1 MIDLETYPDE
11 LVRAKALADLL
22 CGAAMV
28 DDELDPDESE
38 VIFVE
43 LRRLLSLK
51 AVPPALEKHV
61 RQFDRRRFDAVEAC
75 TRLRIVDAAH
85 KKAVMR
91 AVRAVIKADSV
102 MRETERDY
110 FERVAGILRVA
121 KDID

>member
-38 VIFVE
+38 VILVE
-43 LRRLLSLK
+43 LRRLLVRATL
-51 AVPPALEKHV
+51 PPDLEKHV
-61 RQFDRRRFDAVEAC
+61 RLFDRRRFDMVDAC
-75 TRLRIVDAAH
+75 TRLRVVDSAH

-91 AVRAVIKADSV
+91 SVRAVIKADSI
-102 MRETERDY
+102 MRETERKY
-110 FERVAGILRVA
+110 FERLGSILRVA
-121 KDID
+121 TDLD